1 MPDFLLENVAL
12 WLSKRPETT
21 LNNGY
26 TLNTDFLK
34 ALTSQPAFILP
45 QVEFVNDAGKPG
57 NGHEFPTKQCP
68 TYFSHPA
75 FSFTDEINVDYAG
88 RLLLRALGGVV
99 TDAQQGGTAAYKH
112 SNIMLDALVNRQLPS
127 TSMISQLGGASFRLD
142 GMVVDRYRISQ
153 NRADPPQY
161 AVDLVG
167 SGKFVNPQPVGT
179 AQVETATAVGTI
191 GTAGNASV
199 TITSAGMP
207 SSPLLVSVAV
217 ASSDAAATWAQKV
230 RDALAAH
237 QIVSK
242 FFAVSGTTTAIVLTA
257 RIIAANDT
265 TLNIALDNGTC
276 TGITPAPTSANTTPG
291 SFTLPATA
299 NILTCLD
306 GNNTVVT
313 WTDQFGLQTFTGTTC
328 SIRSWFIEV
337 ANNTKLNDRCPGD
350 PTIAI
355 TDGSLTTNPAY
366 VAKMRHGARTVTAQ
380 IQILLDSIIPD
391 WLTFA
396 TNDVLTDVTFKA
408 QGAIIA
414 STFRYALNMIM
425 PKARITSIEPGESDG
440 DAVLT
445 INLTGFYD
453 GSSGTALKAEVFNTE
468 TSLYD

>member
-12 WLSKRPETT
+12 WLSKQPEPV
-21 LNNGY
+21 LNNGF
-26 TLNTDFLK
+26 TLATDFLK
-34 ALTSQPAFILP
+34 ALTVQPAYILP
-45 QVEFVNDAGKPG
+45 QVQFVNDAGKPG
-57 NGHEFPTKQCP
+57 NGHEFPTRQCP
-68 TYFSHPA
+68 TYIGHPA
-75 FSFTDEINVDYAG
+75 ISFTDDINVDYAG
-88 RLLLRALGGVV
+88 RLLMRALGGVV
-99 TDAQQGGTAAYKH
+99 TDAQQGGTAAWKH
-112 SNIMLDALVNRQLPS
+112 SNSMLDALVSRQLPS

-142 GMVVDRYRISQ
+142 GMVVDRYRLSQ

-167 SGKFVNPQPVGT
+167 SGKFVNPQPVGI
-179 AQVETATAVGTI
+179 AQVETATAAGTI
-191 GTAGNASV
+191 GTAGNATVIV
-199 TITSAGMP
+199 TAAGMP
-207 SSPLLVSVAV
+207 GSPRTLSVAV
-217 ASSDAAATWAQKV
+217 AAADAPATWAQKV
-230 RDALAAH
+230 RDALTAD

-242 FFAVSGTTTAIVLTA
+242 FFVVSGATTSIVLTA

-265 TLNIALDNGTC
+265 TMNISLDNGTC
-276 TGITPAPTSANTTPG
+276 TGITPALTSANTTAG

-306 GNNTVVT
+306 GNNSVVT
-313 WTDQFGLQTFTGTTC
+313 WTDQFGLQTFTGTSCT
-328 SIRSWFIEV
+328 IRSWFIEV
-337 ANNTKLNDRCPGD
+337 ANNSKLNDRCPGD

-366 VAKMRHGARTVTAQ
+366 VGKMRHGARVVTAQ
-380 IQILLDSIIPD
+380 IVILLDSIIPD

-414 STFRYALNMIM
+414 STFRFALNMIM
-425 PKARITSIEPGESDG
+425 PKARITSIETGENDC

-453 GSSGTALKAEVFNTE
+453 SVSNSALKAEVVNTE
-468 TSLYD
+468 TSLYA